1 MELTIKKLA
10 MLNKCV
16 MCVFGLISGL
26 FSTYATADTFVEAG
40 LMAGQRQIDVFRKRA
55 PQIED
60 DANFV
65 GAFVGAYRTVS
76 LLPNGQPKAAW
87 GGVIEVLKP
96 LNRESSLP
104 GNGQVL
110 GFRPVNYLQYWGNNI
125 STEFYFGAAQY
136 RWIKSASGYYLG
148 ANARFALGET
158 SRFAIMVDYK
168 YFQDLIHDGGPGGDQ
183 VIDGPSVG
191 LGLIYRL

>member
-1 MELTIKKLA
+1 MELTMKKYKLVT
-10 MLNKCV
+10 CI
-16 MCVFGLISGL
+16 FGLMSSL
-26 FSTYATADTFVEAG
+26 FASCIAADTFFEVG
-40 LMAGQRQIDVFRKRA
+40 VIAGQRQIDVFRKRA

-60 DANFV
+60 DAHYA
-65 GAFVGAYRTVS
+65 GAIVGAYRTVS

-87 GGVIEVLKP
+87 GGVIEVLNP
-96 LNRESSLP
+96 LNRESNLP
-104 GNGQVL
+104 GNGQIL
-110 GFRPVNYLQYWGNNI
+110 GFRPVNYLRYWGKSV

-136 RWIKSASGYYLG
+136 RWIKHASGYYLG

-158 SRFAIMVDYK
+158 SRFAIMADYK

-191 LGLIYRL
+191 LGLIYRF